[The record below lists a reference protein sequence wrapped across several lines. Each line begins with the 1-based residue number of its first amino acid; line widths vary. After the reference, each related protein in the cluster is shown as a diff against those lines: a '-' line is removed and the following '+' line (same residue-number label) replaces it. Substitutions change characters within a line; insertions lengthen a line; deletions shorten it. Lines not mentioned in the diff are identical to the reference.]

1 MSKHQG
7 IPEQGYCW
15 QERGLGFRDLRVGG
29 GGEGEQVGGSV
40 KYLCFPW
47 HPFHFLR

>member
-29 GGEGEQVGGSV
+29 GGPTVSSQTLPSR
-40 KYLCFPW
+40 C
-47 HPFHFLR
+47 